1 MDYSWKNFVQL
12 LSKQE
17 IEHKSLIPIQLSQ
30 AILESGRGNSFLFRN
45 YGNPYGMKYR
55 KEMSEIATPK
65 EVSVSDGKDIYCWFK
80 SEEIAVNAYWIFLN
94 REIYKGWE
102 NYAEDSRIGFMRYII
117 NRGYVGGDENA
128 KLEYLSKI
136 IKLLPEADHILEVI

>member
-1 MDYSWKNFVQL
+1 MNYSWRKFVQT

-17 IEHKSLIPIQLSQ
+17 IKYRNLLPIQLSQ
-30 AILESGRGNSFLFRN
+30 AILESGRGNSFLFGN

-55 KEMSEIATPK
+55 IEMSSIAVAKEIEA
-65 EVSVSDGKDIYCWFK
+65 SDGKDTYCWFK
-80 SEEIAVNAYWIFLN
+80 SEKMAVDGYWVFLN

-102 NYAEDSRIGFMRYII
+102 NHAEYNRISFIRYII
-117 NRGYVGGDENA
+117 NRGYIGGDEKI

-136 IKLLPEADHILEVI
+136 IKLLPEADHILQVI